1 MTSARKRRANR
12 RNARKCTGPRTA
24 AGKARSARNA
34 LRHGLARS
42 ARLDPDLMRAI
53 ATLAR
58 SLAGEGASAE
68 RRERAER
75 IAAAHV
81 EVMRVR
87 RAKRDLYA
95 EGREWD
101 DFTKRLVKLDRYER
115 RALSRRKFAMR
126 RLDAAP
132 TAAGDAWLKNFG
144 KTKPSSL
151 ARSRRPHRRITRCA
165 RGRGDWPSGW
175 FRRRVPRWRVFL
187 AERNQASAAD
197 LKFLH
202 HLPQTRLGTS
212 NRKAALES

>member
-1 MTSARKRRANR
+1 
-12 RNARKCTGPRTA
+12 
-24 AGKARSARNA
+24 ARSARNA

-42 ARLDPDLMRAI
+42 ARLDPELMRTI

-58 SLAGEGASAE
+58 AIAGEGASAE
-68 RRERAER
+68 RRERADR

-87 RAKRDLYA
+87 QARRDLYRRDLCA

-115 RALSRRKFAMR
+115 RALSRRKLAMR

-132 TAAGDAWLKNFG
+132 TAAGDAWLENFG

-151 ARSRRPHRRITRCA
+151 ARSRRPHRPVTRCA
-165 RGRGDWPSGW
+165 RGRAAWPSGW
-175 FRRRVPRWRVFL
+175 FRRRVSRWRMFL
-187 AERNQASAAD
+187 AKRNQAGAD
-197 LKFLH
+197 LRSLQH
-202 HLPQTRLGTS
+202 SQQTRLPAH
-212 NRKAALES
+212 NRKAALE

>member
-1 MTSARKRRANR
+1 MTSARKRCANR

-42 ARLDPDLMRAI
+42 ARLDLELMRAI

-58 SLAGEGASAE
+58 AIAGEGASDQ
-68 RRERAER
+68 RRKCADR

-87 RAKRDLYA
+87 RAKRDLYM

-101 DFTKRLVKLDRYER
+101 DFSKRLVKLDRYER

-144 KTKPSSL
+144 KTKPRSL

-165 RGRGDWPSGW
+165 RGRANWPRGW
-175 FRRRVPRWRVFL
+175 LRRRVPRWRVLL
-187 AERNQASAAD
+187 AERNQASATAGLITRRQTDHKRGPPD
-197 LKFLH
+197 L
-202 HLPQTRLGTS
+202 
-212 NRKAALES
+212 AA